1 MVTVITYGTFDLLH
15 EGHIK
20 LLERA
25 KALGDYLIVG
35 ITSDTFDK
43 ERGKINVTQ
52 SLTERIAA
60 VKATGL
66 ADKIIVE
73 EYEGQK
79 IDDIKRY
86 NVDIFTVGSDWIGKF
101 DYLQSFCKVVYLPR
115 TKGISSS
122 KIRSDDSKTK
132 IGVIGSEK
140 SAIKFI
146 SEAAYVNG
154 AIISGAVGLSEE
166 ICLNQ
171 NIPCFSNYEELLEYS
186 DAVYIVS
193 QPKEHY
199 KQIKEALNKGKHVIC
214 QSPIALNY
222 KEWKELKE
230 LSKQKGLVLTDA
242 IKTAYSTAYYHL
254 LLMVKG
260 NVIGD
265 VVSIDA
271 TSTSLG
277 NANQTNDSKDT
288 NSWPSLCYW
297 GVTDMLPVFQILG
310 CDYKAIDFV
319 TRYADKKEKL
329 DLFTKADF
337 IYDHAIATIKSG
349 IGIKSEGDLVVSG
362 TKGYI
367 YVPAPWWK
375 TDYFEIRYENPSDNR
390 KVFYQ
395 LEGEGIR
402 YEILSFVKS
411 IRDHKDYSYIS
422 DDVSK
427 AIVKTVE
434 SYYAKKNVTSI

>member
-1 MVTVITYGTFDLLH
+1 MKTVITYGTFDLLH
-15 EGHIK
+15 EGHIN
-20 LLERA
+20 LLKRA
-25 KALGDYLIVG
+25 RALGDYLIVG

-86 NVDIFTVGSDWIGKF
+86 NVDIFTLGSDWVGKF
-101 DYLQSFCKVVYLPR
+101 DYLSAYCKVVYLDR
-115 TKGISSS
+115 TEGISSS
-122 KIRSDDSKTK
+122 EIRAEESHVR
-132 IGVIGSEK
+132 IGIVGGEEK
-140 SAIKFI
+140 LALKFI
-146 SEAAYVNG
+146 NEATYING
-154 AIISGAVGLSEE
+154 AAISGILKTENLSKDSVSCP
-166 ICLNQ
+166 IIDDYQ
-171 NIPCFSNYEELLEYS
+171 KLLSVS
-186 DAVYIVS
+186 DAIYIVS
-193 QPKEHY
+193 APQTHY
-199 KQIKEALNKGKHVIC
+199 SLIKEALLNNKHVLC
-214 QSPIALNY
+214 ESPLVMNT
-222 KEWKELKE
+222 KEWTEIKALANKN
-230 LSKQKGLVLTDA
+230 KLVIMDSL
-242 IKTAYSTAYYHL
+242 KTAYSTAYYRL

-271 TSTSLG
+271 TSTSLSSRYLAG
-277 NANQTNDSKDT
+277 KEDNQ
-288 NSWPSLCYW
+288 WPSICFW
-297 GVTDMLPVFQILG
+297 GVTNMLPVFQILG

-319 TRYADKKEKL
+319 TRYADKEEKL

-337 IYDHAIATIKSG
+337 IYDHATATIKSG

-411 IRDHKDYSYIS
+411 IRDHRDYSYIS